1 MLLLDSVYINN
12 SGGRVLLNYLVKE
25 LNRSG
30 AEVFYLFDERCI
42 GGFDEIPDTHKVFLR
57 PSLIERHKF
66 YRKNKN
72 RFSKVLCFG
81 NIPPTIR
88 LKMPVY
94 TYFHNVLLASH
105 FNILSLW
112 LTTRVS
118 VKKLILQQ
126 FKKNSDYF
134 IVQTDFVKNIF
145 INTFSVDNEN
155 CIVFPFYDDTKF
167 TYNMESK
174 INTDFLYVSDGNQ
187 HKNHLKLLHAWE
199 KVNAGR
205 PELRLI
211 LTVSGNY
218 PELQQMIQNYTAKGC
233 NIKNCGLL
241 SKQELAQLYRTS
253 KYIVYPSMAESFGL
267 GLIEGVEHGCD
278 IIASELEF
286 VHAVVE
292 PYKTFNPLSEDD
304 IADKILSAS
313 LGKEER
319 KTKLKVRN
327 EIANLIAV
335 LTK

>member
-1 MLLLDSVYINN
+1 MLLVDSVYINN

-30 AEVFYLFDERCI
+30 KEVFYLFDERCI
-42 GGFDEIPDTHKVFLR
+42 GGFDEIPNTHKVFLR

-88 LKMPVY
+88 LKIPVY

-105 FNILSLW
+105 FNILSWW
-112 LTTRVS
+112 LATRVS
-118 VKKLILQQ
+118 LKKLILQQ

-134 IVQTDFVKNIF
+134 IVQTNFVKNLF
-145 INTFSVDNEN
+145 VNAFGVDNDS
-155 CIVFPFYDDTKF
+155 CIVLPFYDDAEF
-167 TYNMESK
+167 DFNMK
-174 INTDFLYVSDGNQ
+174 LKNNICFLYVSDGNQ
-187 HKNHLKLLHAWE
+187 HKNHLKLLEAW
-199 KVNAGR
+199 KQVNAKK

-218 PELQQMIQNYTAKGC
+218 PELQQTIQGYIDDGC
-233 NIKNCGLL
+233 NIENCGLL
-241 SKQELAQLYRTS
+241 SKEDLAQLYRTS
-253 KYIVYPSMAESFGL
+253 KYIVYPSLAESFGL

-278 IIASELEF
+278 VIASDLEF
-286 VHAVVE
+286 VHAVIE
-292 PYKTFNPLSEDD
+292 PYKTFNPLSATD
-304 IADKILSAS
+304 IADKILSAN
-313 LGKEER
+313 LGGNER
-319 KTKLKVRN
+319 ETKLKVRN
-327 EIANLIAV
+327 EITNLIAV